1 MKTLP
6 LMVAVMAT
14 ALMLSATSLAVGG
27 AKHQSAFT
35 AVLNVVRVQS
45 SKELI
50 ARRGVLNRLHDLGV
64 PASRDTAPNYQGL
77 KERS

>member
-6 LMVAVMAT
+6 SMVAVMAT

-27 AKHQSAFT
+27 AKNQSAFT

-50 ARRGVLNRLHDLGV
+50 ARREVLNRLHHLGV
-64 PASRDTAPNYQGL
+64 QP
-77 KERS
+77 